1 MSSWV
6 LAFVVFAVILGGS
19 FGGMLLRN
27 VLPAHHLV
35 EDSKD
40 LVRLGTGVIG
50 TIGAL
55 VLCLLIASAK
65 TSYDTQG
72 SQVRELTANIILLDR
87 LLAEYGPEAN
97 AARDAL
103 RSSIVPLVDQIWRKG
118 SSGVTPK
125 MPFEPTAMGEAAFH
139 KVQELSPR
147 DDNQR
152 ALQARAIQVFADLAH
167 TRLLLFAQT
176 DNPIPTPFLVVLV
189 FWLTIIFASF
199 SLFTR
204 PNATVI
210 AALLIFALSAS
221 GAIFLILELSQ
232 PFSGLMQVSSAPV
245 RNALAPLGS

>member
-6 LAFVVFAVILGGS
+6 LALVVFAVILGGS
-19 FGGMLLRN
+19 FGGMLLRLP
-27 VLPAHHLV
+27 VLA

-50 TIGAL
+50 TISAL
-55 VLCLLIASAK
+55 VLGLLIASAK
-65 TSYDTQG
+65 TSYDTQR

-87 LLAEYGPEAN
+87 VLAEYGPEAN

-103 RSSIVPLVDQIWRKG
+103 RRSIAPLVDQIWREG
-118 SSGVTPK
+118 SSGVTATT
-125 MPFEPTAMGEAAFH
+125 PFEPTATIEEAFH
-139 KVQELSPR
+139 KVQELSPQN
-147 DDNQR
+147 DNQR

-176 DNPIPTPFLVVLV
+176 DNPIPKPFLVVLV

-204 PNATVI
+204 PKVV
-210 AALLIFALSAS
+210 AALFIFALSTS
-221 GAIFLILELSQ
+221 GAIFLILELGQ
-232 PFSGLMQVSSAPV
+232 PFSGLMRISSAPL
-245 RNALAPLGS
+245 RNALAPLAP

>member
-19 FGGMLLRN
+19 FGGMLLRLP
-27 VLPAHHLV
+27 VLA

-50 TIGAL
+50 TISAL
-55 VLCLLIASAK
+55 VLGLLIASAK
-65 TSYDTQG
+65 TSYDTQR

-87 LLAEYGPEAN
+87 VLAEYGPEAN

-103 RSSIVPLVDQIWRKG
+103 RRSITPLVDQIWREG
-118 SSGVTPK
+118 SSGVTATT
-125 MPFEPTAMGEAAFH
+125 PFEPTATIEEAFH
-139 KVQELSPR
+139 KVQELSPQN
-147 DDNQR
+147 DNQR
-152 ALQARAIQVFADLAH
+152 ALQSRAIQVFADLAH

-176 DNPIPTPFLVVLV
+176 DNPIPKPFLVVLV

-204 PNATVI
+204 PKVV
-210 AALLIFALSAS
+210 AALFIFALSTS
-221 GAIFLILELSQ
+221 GAIFLILELGQ
-232 PFSGLMQVSSAPV
+232 PFSGLMRISSAPL
-245 RNALAPLGS
+245 RNALAPLGP